1 MKTQHNQPFTMGLL
15 CKAVLKHDNSNISK
29 QHCIDV
35 GFSDLSSSVLCW
47 LGDGRAS
54 GLYKTCT
61 AYSKGSLLEQVKTK
75 KEVAIPQSLGIQL
88 LKTEVVVVGK

>member
-15 CKAVLKHDNSNISK
+15 CKAVLKHDNSNIGK
-29 QHCIDV
+29 QHCIDS
-35 GFSDLSSSVLCW
+35 GFSDLSSSALCW

-61 AYSKGSLLEQVKTK
+61 AYSKGSLLEQVKNQEGSGYPT
-75 KEVAIPQSLGIQL
+75 VTWNTAI
-88 LKTEVVVVGK
+88 KD